1 VSVNPF
7 KSVDIYNDATMK
19 RYNDADLGSNS
30 LPPHVFTTATN
41 AYRSMMSDNTP
52 QSIVISGES
61 GSGKTEATKYIL
73 KFLAYASSHSNL
85 GTMA

>member
-1 VSVNPF
+1 
-7 KSVDIYNDATMK
+7 MK
-19 RYNDADLGSNS
+19 RHNEADLNNNA
-30 LPPHVFTTATN
+30 LPPHIFTTATN
-41 AYRSMMSDNTP
+41 AYRSMMGENTP

-85 GTMA
+85 GMGYIMNYMQCGL

>member
-1 VSVNPF
+1 M
-7 KSVDIYNDATMK
+7 KTYNEAELDD
-19 RYNDADLGSNS
+19 NG

-41 AYRSMMSDNTP
+41 AYRFMMGDNTP

-85 GTMA
+85 GTHIHILDVLY